1 MKLGKV
7 VGSVWATQKEK
18 TLEGHKL
25 MIVQTLNPSRDD
37 GLKHAVSGDRF
48 LVAVDLVGAGVGETV
63 LFCSGSSARAALESK
78 DSPIDAAIVGI
89 IDKVDINAA
98 EVC

>member
-7 VGSVWATQKEK
+7 VGTVWATQKEK
-18 TLEGHKL
+18 SLEGHKL
-25 MIVQTLNPSRDD
+25 MVVQTLNPSHED

-48 LVAVDLVGAGVGETV
+48 VVAVDLVGAGVGETV
-63 LFCSGSSARAALESK
+63 LYSSGSSARASLESRN
-78 DSPIDAAIVGI
+78 SPIDAAIVGI
-89 IDKVDINAA
+89 IDKVDVDQS

>member
-1 MKLGKV
+1 MKIGKV

-18 TLEGHKL
+18 SLEGHKL

-63 LFCSGSSARAALESK
+63 LVCSGSSARTALESK

-89 IDKVDINAA
+89 IDKVDINVT